1 MEATRTTRAAGKET
15 GVAPTTAGQPVTFDA
30 RDRLAGRLD
39 DTTVAQAAA
48 ECGRP

>member
-1 MEATRTTRAAGKET
+1 MEAPNATRAAGKET
-15 GVAPTTAGQPVTFDA
+15 GVAPTTAQPVTFDA

-48 ECGRP
+48 ECGRL